1 MDAKYRSLL
10 MRSNRLLGAQLVEQN
25 LIKVDDLEAANEKLL
40 DLISSGTARQRTVL
54 GILAYDLNV
63 VSEEQILLHQRDAD
77 ATGVIDLRHYEINEK
92 IKADLDLDECWATWS
107 IPFDAEEDLT
117 FIATAYYLSPS
128 VREYWETKYDGKVL
142 WYGTTLEMIAE
153 YLEKIADAAG
163 SPAAASADDS
173 TSASNP

>member
-117 FIATAYYLSPS
+117 FIATAPWSGLRELSH
-128 VREYWETKYDGKVL
+128 
-142 WYGTTLEMIAE
+142 
-153 YLEKIADAAG
+153 
-163 SPAAASADDS
+163 
-173 TSASNP
+173 